1 MTRRAATTIG
11 PSTRAEA
18 LMTSGAAS
26 YVELEQFTRVLF
38 RAAADVSLTP
48 GAHRV
53 AKEEYAG
60 HMTTKIRC
68 LHAPLRSRSAL
79 LVKAEKGNRIKQAGY
94 APGSSW
100 HLRHWAGMDEERL
113 VDQEWSANSYD
124 ENEGRSAWPV
134 CQLQR
139 RMTRRSGCWLL
150 RGSRV
155 VCHTVRSRLKALTRN
170 SHQLHE
176 IRASRPRAHSHNA
189 RRPRTHR
196 LRPSSPRR
204 PAAPERGAGRHR
216 SLAC

>member
-1 MTRRAATTIG
+1 
-11 PSTRAEA
+11 
-18 LMTSGAAS
+18 MTSGAAS

-124 ENEGRSAWPV
+124 ENDGTLSVAGVPIATAYDPTLRLLVAPWIA
-134 CQLQR
+134 
-139 RMTRRSGCWLL
+139 SGM
-150 RGSRV
+150 
-155 VCHTVRSRLKALTRN
+155 
-170 SHQLHE
+170 SHSE
-176 IRASRPRAHSHNA
+176 E
-189 RRPRTHR
+189 
-196 LRPSSPRR
+196 
-204 PAAPERGAGRHR
+204 PAQGPH
-216 SLAC
+216 